1 LNENDYHLSQFNLT
15 FEPPTMSQLEYSLPV
30 SQHGDFAPSMSY
42 SHSDRFMSMDNSQ
55 SAQPTRSISSAP
67 PIASKQ
73 LLQGHKTVQI
83 LHNGFL
89 YTLQATKLGKL
100 ILTK

>member
-1 LNENDYHLSQFNLT
+1 
-15 FEPPTMSQLEYSLPV
+15 MSNLEYSLPI

-42 SHSDRFMSMDNSQ
+42 SHSDRFMSTDNSL
-55 SAQPTRSISSAP
+55 SAQPTPSVSPVP

-73 LLQGHKTVQI
+73 LLQGNKTVQI

>member
-1 LNENDYHLSQFNLT
+1 
-15 FEPPTMSQLEYSLPV
+15 MSHLEYSLPV

-42 SHSDRFMSMDNSQ
+42 SHSDRFMSQDSSPSPQQ
-55 SAQPTRSISSAP
+55 SLQQAP